1 MSRAIIRDLPAG
13 YWSPYP
19 LRLVRE
25 ELASLGSRPRIEWVL
40 EAFRPIVLVDD
51 KGPWSYSA
59 IARFATRKDA
69 LAHLTLLVTGGREVP
84 R

>member
-1 MSRAIIRDLPAG
+1 MSRVTIRDLPAG
-13 YWSPYP
+13 YWSPP

-25 ELASLGSRPRIEWVL
+25 ELASLGSRSRIEWVL
-40 EAFRPIVLVDD
+40 EAFRPTVPVDD
-51 KGPWSYSA
+51 KGSWSYSA

-84 R
+84 E